1 MGVRTAIVNF
11 ATKSRSAPGAHR
23 LAFAVLLGVLAAAPA
38 QAAPPAGLEVIRP
51 WSRPAAT
58 GGSGAGFME
67 LTNRGR
73 TADALVAVASPLA
86 RKVEMHRSVM
96 AGGVMS
102 MQRQAQVAVPA
113 GGAVRFA
120 PGGHHLMF
128 LGLTR
133 SLKAG
138 DGLPA
143 TLTFASGAKLNVTF
157 AVGTGI
163 GPPAPHHH

>member
-1 MGVRTAIVNF
+1 MSVV
-11 ATKSRSAPGAHR
+11 PGISSMTMYGWLSDR
-23 LAFAVLLGVLAAAPA
+23 LYRYGH
-38 QAAPPAGLEVIRP
+38 
-51 WSRPAAT
+51 SRPT
-58 GGSGAGFME
+58 GDVLRDFVGHPLA
-67 LTNRGR
+67 
-73 TADALVAVASPLA
+73 ADALVAVASPLA

>member
-1 MGVRTAIVNF
+1 MGVRTAIVSF
-11 ATKSRSAPGAHR
+11 AAKSRSAPGAHR
-23 LAFAVLLGVLAAAPA
+23 LARAVLLVALTTGPA

-51 WSRPAAT
+51 WSRPAAA

-86 RKVEMHRSVM
+86 RNVEMHRSVM

-102 MQRQAQVAVPA
+102 MRRLARVAVPA

-128 LGLTR
+128 LGL
-133 SLKAG
+133 SKPLKAG

-163 GPPAPHHH
+163 GPPAPHRH